1 MARSKLTVEQREE
14 IRRRRAAG
22 ERDIDLAAEYGVS
35 KQTIIRIAATPET
48 IEPDTRPFAW
58 LAVRSLYQ
66 GGEA

>member
-35 KQTIIRIAATPET
+35 KQTIIRIAAMPET
-48 IEPDTRPFAW
+48 VELNTQPFAR